1 MADFK
6 DSNKNISTARFM
18 SELQKLESEY
28 QLQQNILM
36 TLASEYNN
44 NKIKL
49 NKDTPI
55 FSVIDEVSVPNERS
69 EPKRSLIALI
79 YLFLGVVLSSGYL
92 LTKEPLTEI
101 IKNIKEA

>member
-1 MADFK
+1 
-6 DSNKNISTARFM
+6 M

-36 TLASEYNN
+36 NLASEFNN

-69 EPKRSLIALI
+69 KPNRSLIALI
-79 YLFLGVVLSSGYL
+79 FMFLGILLSSGYL
-92 LTKEPLTEI
+92 LAKEQLTGI

>member
-1 MADFK
+1 
-6 DSNKNISTARFM
+6 M

-28 QLQQNILM
+28 QLQQSILM
-36 TLASEYNN
+36 SLASEFNN

-55 FSVIDEVSVPNERS
+55 FTVIDEVSVPNKRS
-69 EPKRSLIALI
+69 EPKRSLIVII
-79 YLFLGVVLSSGYL
+79 YMFIGLVLSTGYL
-92 LTKEPLTEI
+92 LAKEPLIGI

>member
-1 MADFK
+1 
-6 DSNKNISTARFM
+6 M
-18 SELQKLESEY
+18 S
-28 QLQQNILM
+28 
-36 TLASEYNN
+36 LASEFNN

-69 EPKRSLIALI
+69 EPKRSLIALT
-79 YLFLGVVLSSGYL
+79 YMFLGVILSIGYL
-92 LTKEPLTEI
+92 LAKDPLAEI